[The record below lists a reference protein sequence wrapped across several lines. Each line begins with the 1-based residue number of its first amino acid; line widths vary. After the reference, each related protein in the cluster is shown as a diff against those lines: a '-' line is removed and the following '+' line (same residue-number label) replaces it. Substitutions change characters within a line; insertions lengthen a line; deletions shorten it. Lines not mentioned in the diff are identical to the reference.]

1 MSAYEI
7 NVLEELK
14 ACFNKLQEDIDNVQK
29 QLVYY
34 ENIQASLSQEIQDL
48 EKKKGDN
55 YNMICRVES
64 KLERLNSIYANT
76 EQNFNQVQNAAKSL
90 LDIMQTKDEDEI
102 DQEINNSVNIH
113 IQDNELDEEEG
124 EEGEEEHPLEANVID
139 GQLNY
144 DNVITLNEDN
154 ELILGESTE
163 LDLND

>member
-1 MSAYEI
+1 MTAYEI

-14 ACFNKLQEDIDNVQK
+14 SCFNKLQEDIDNVQK

-34 ENIQASLSQEIQDL
+34 ENIQASLSQEIKDL
-48 EKKKGDN
+48 EMKKGEN

-90 LDIMQTKDEDEI
+90 LDIMQTKDEDEF
-102 DQEINNSVNIH
+102 DQEINNSVNVH
-113 IQDNELDEEEG
+113 IKDNEIEEE
-124 EEGEEEHPLEANVID
+124 EEEHHMQKATVVD
-139 GQLNY
+139 GQFIC
-144 DNVITLNEDN
+144 DNLISLNEEN
-154 ELILGESTE
+154 ELIFEGSTE